1 MATIEQLFKSRKEE
15 VYGKVGNVFIGSRG
29 LLNPPRGAA
38 LLASSPDSLADL
50 IGNQIGGLLKGS
62 ANRPSDTI
70 FRNNKPFSKPVV
82 LNPLLGVKNAVQ
94 AGESYYIKK
103 SAAPDSLIAAFR
115 QGGSNLAG
123 IAFNESKKRLPDA
136 TKKYREKLLKKL
148 NKKEEEIVIPP
159 VAISSDFEY
168 YRPKKSEVGKFAAV
182 PETKNFTG
190 YVRNKRGRLEK
201 REDKNIIYTNGKS
214 KFDLINEKI
223 AVTPFYEKGLKFEE
237 FIEKPEYKSEANQTV
252 LILEPYGKSYSI
264 VLPAIVN
271 GISEDISPEWENF
284 KFLGS
289 PFNTYKLTGV
299 ERSIKFDFKMYYNTD
314 AEKDIMIMKLN
325 SIKELAFPND
335 EVTAIKYEGEDD
347 YTQLAFG
354 PNFVY
359 LTIGGLYK
367 RILGAVDSL
376 SISVEDNVSW
386 QSDINNEAYPSV
398 INVSFGMKVIENHTI
413 KKGKTSTRFA
423 YDFDGL
429 GNGIKTGVGT
439 IGTGIDEDTFK

>member
-1 MATIEQLFKSRKEE
+1 MATIQELFKSRKEE
-15 VYGKVGNVFIGSRG
+15 IYGKVPNIFIGSRG
-29 LLNPPRGAA
+29 LINPPRGAA
-38 LLASSPDSLADL
+38 LLLSSPNAIADL
-50 IGNQIGGLLKGS
+50 IGNQVAGLLKGS

-70 FRNNKPFSKPVV
+70 FRNNKPVSKPVV

-94 AGESYYIKK
+94 PGEAYYVKK

-123 IAFNESKKRLPDA
+123 LAFNESKKRLPDA
-136 TKKYREKLLKKL
+136 TKKYREKLLKKFS
-148 NKKEEEIVIPP
+148 KKEKEIVIPP
-159 VAISSDFEY
+159 TAISSDYEY
-168 YRPKKSEVGKFAAV
+168 YRPKKSEVGKFSAV
-182 PETKNFTG
+182 LENKNYTE

-201 REDKNIIYTNGKS
+201 RTDENIVYSNGKG

-223 AVTPFYEKGLKFEE
+223 AVTPFYEKELKFSEL
-237 FIEKPEYKSEANQTV
+237 IDKADYKSEANQTV
-252 LILEPYGKSYSI
+252 LILEPYGKNYSI
-264 VLPAIVN
+264 VLPAVVS

-299 ERSIKFDFKMYYNTD
+299 ERSIKFDLKMYYNTD

-325 SIKELAFPND
+325 SIKEFAFPND
-335 EVTAIKYEGEDD
+335 EVTAVKYEGEND

-359 LTIGGLYK
+359 LTIGSLYK
-367 RILGAVDSL
+367 RVLGAVDSL

-386 QSDINNEAYPSV
+386 QSDINNEPYPSV
-398 INVSFGMKVIENHTI
+398 INVSFSMKIIENHTI
-413 KKGKTSTRFA
+413 KKGKTNTRFA
-423 YDFDGL
+423 YDFDGS
-429 GNGIKTGVGT
+429 GDGTKTGVGT
-439 IGTGIDEDTFK
+439 IGTAIDEDTFK